1 MSKIDD
7 LAAAMIKAVGESS
20 EAGEIVDWLDTG
32 YPPLN
37 MILSGHPDRGLPYGR
52 IIEIFGPPSAGK
64 TALACDLM
72 ISAQKAGGFAG
83 FMDHEHA
90 LDVSLAKRNGLD
102 TNPGKWLY
110 KRPETWEASNTVA
123 LQAAELIRNGK
134 FIDPKAPIIM
144 VFDSVAAMIPK
155 SMLYDSK
162 GKLRELSEM
171 TMNDTS
177 ALSRVSSTTL
187 KLINKKAS
195 DLNIIVVYLNQI
207 RTKIG
212 VVYGDPTTT
221 PGGSSFEFYASIRLA
236 LGKKMIKDADKE
248 VTGQLIGITTKKN
261 KVNRAFQ
268 ETDVLLVYPED
279 GGASFDKTFSLLGAL
294 MEEGKI
300 DRAGA
305 YLIWEGK
312 KYYARAL
319 ADKIIAEDKY
329 SELVKLYAAPKRV
342 ATAATAVAATATLV
356 DALAAL

>member
-7 LAAAMIKAVGESS
+7 LAAAMNKAVGENS
-20 EAGEIVDWLDTG
+20 EAGEIKDWLDTG

-37 MILSGHPDRGLPYGR
+37 MILSGDPTRGLPYGR

-64 TALACDLM
+64 TALACDIM

-83 FMDHEHA
+83 FLDHEHA
-90 LDVSLAKRNGLD
+90 LDVSLAVKNGLD

-110 KRPETWEASNTVA
+110 KRPETWESSNTIA
-123 LQAAELIRNGK
+123 LQAAQLIREGK
-134 FIDPKAPIIM
+134 FIPETAPIVM

-162 GKLRELSEM
+162 GKRRALDEM

-187 KLINKKAS
+187 KLINKMAS
-195 DLNIIVVYLNQI
+195 DLNVIVIYLNQV

-236 LGKKMIKDADKE
+236 LGKKLVKDAEKE

-261 KVNRAFQ
+261 KVCRAFQ
-268 ETDVLLVYPED
+268 ETDVLLVYPEG
-279 GGASFDKTFSLLGAL
+279 GGAAFDKTFSLLGVLIA
-294 MEEGKI
+294 EGKI
-300 DRAGA
+300 P
-305 YLIWEGK
+305 YSKPYVLWEGK
-312 KYYARAL
+312 KLYPRAF
-319 ADKIIAEDKY
+319 ADKVIAEGKY
-329 SELVKLYAAPKRV
+329 AELVALYKTGAPAKPVAAADPDV
-342 ATAATAVAATATLV
+342 ATA
-356 DALAAL
+356 LAGL